1 MTRFKGRFCNSV
13 GVHYKIVDL
22 KICINGTNSR
32 WLLPK
37 SWRALPMSC
46 RVCLRG
52 MVTWLGAF
60 YWAELEDLEKSQTHG
75 TLRLSPVWASCRAHV
90 FYFWGIVWVTV
101 IFFID
106 RPDQRSMLPDLNK
119 TVSLHLTD
127 QAWLRPCCGS
137 HLSLSFILS
146 SLLQPDTLP
155 QLPQI
160 AL

>member
-1 MTRFKGRFCNSV
+1 M

-22 KICINGTNSR
+22 KMCIMVLTADDCFLNHQEHFPCPAEVALEVWSHGWVHFTELNLKIQRSHSPTVHCGCQQCE
-32 WLLPK
+32 LP
-37 SWRALPMSC
+37 
-46 RVCLRG
+46 
-52 MVTWLGAF
+52 
-60 YWAELEDLEKSQTHG
+60 AEPG
-75 TLRLSPVWASCRAHV
+75 V

-137 HLSLSFILS
+137 CLSLSFLLS